1 MDLKEKIDADIKA
14 AMLARDKVRLETL
27 RSIKSAFMLEATKE
41 AGATVDDDLATK
53 VIMKLHKQR
62 KEAAEIYEQQG
73 REDLHKEEM
82 DQAVILEE
90 YLPKQ
95 LSPEELKAR
104 LTTII
109 AAVGASGPQDMG
121 KVMGKASAELAGLSD
136 GKTISNMVKEMLS

>member
-41 AGATVDDDLATK
+41 AGAKVDDELATK

>member
-1 MDLKEKIDADIKA
+1 MI
-14 AMLARDKVRLETL
+14 
-27 RSIKSAFMLEATKE
+27 EATKE

-62 KEAAEIYEQQG
+62 KEAADIYEQQG

-82 DQAVILEE
+82 DQAAILEE

>member
-27 RSIKSAFMLEATKE
+27 RSIKSAFMIEATKE

-62 KEAAEIYEQQG
+62 KEAADIYEQQG

-82 DQAVILEE
+82 DQAAILEE

-136 GKTISNMVKEMLS
+136 GKTICNMVKEMLS

>member
-27 RSIKSAFMLEATKE
+27 RSIKSAFMIEATKE

-62 KEAAEIYEQQG
+62 KEAADIYEQQG

-82 DQAVILEE
+82 DQAAILEE

-121 KVMGKASAELAGLSD
+121 KVMGKASAELAGLGD

>member
-27 RSIKSAFMLEATKE
+27 RSIKSAFMIEATKE

-62 KEAAEIYEQQG
+62 KEAADIYEQQG

-82 DQAVILEE
+82 DQAAILEE

>member
-14 AMLARDKVRLETL
+14 AMLARDKVMLETL
-27 RSIKSAFMLEATKE
+27 RSIKSAFMIEATKE

-62 KEAAEIYEQQG
+62 KEAADIYEQQG

-82 DQAVILEE
+82 DQAAILEE